1 MIFLSGESFLTRLKN
16 FFKAD
21 VSEVVGAYFDGEKI
35 FVVRLTEEF
44 EVVEVE
50 AEGFEVE
57 QLAEKISLTCREKGW
72 KTSAVGFC
80 LQDDDA
86 VTFQTG
92 VDNLPPKEI
101 PSFIKSWAVAQA
113 EAEAD
118 ADAMFSSTSVGEE
131 LWMETLSRKRAEEFV
146 AVWEKF
152 GMKLRALSIMPPDLL
167 RKNQPVDKAKFIA
180 EIIREDKSPNFLA
193 TRGSS
198 LNLKKISYAVAAIF
212 LIVLLG
218 LSTKIFLEYRTASIN
233 LDAAKNSVAEFQ
245 DDLALKKNLDENIS
259 ELHRLN
265 EICAAQDVSTTKFN
279 LLLNLG
285 KISGEDVHLTEIR
298 LEENSL
304 ELEGVADKPDAVKS
318 YLGRVKNSVAQNARL
333 ENSSEREDG
342 EIAFRIRAAL

>member
-1 MIFLSGESFLTRLKN
+1 MTRIKK
-16 FFKAD
+16 FFKSD

-101 PSFIKSWAVAQA
+101 PAFVKSWAVAQA
-113 EAEAD
+113 E

-146 AVWEKF
+146 AAWEKF

-180 EIIREDKSPNFLA
+180 EIIRDDKSPNFLA

-212 LIVLLG
+212 LIALLG

-233 LDAAKNSVAEFQ
+233 LDAAKNSVAELQ

-298 LEENSL
+298 VEENSL

-318 YLGRVKNSVAQNARL
+318 YLPNVKTVKLLSKFVPRCKKNSPQKSTRDFFLPQPVV
-333 ENSSEREDG
+333 
-342 EIAFRIRAAL
+342 

>member
-1 MIFLSGESFLTRLKN
+1 MTRLKN

-35 FVVRLTEEF
+35 FVVRFTEEF

-57 QLAEKISLTCREKGW
+57 QLAEKISLMCREKGW
-72 KTSAVGFC
+72 KSSTVGFC

-101 PSFIKSWAVAQA
+101 PAFVKSWAVAQA
-113 EAEAD
+113 E
-118 ADAMFSSTSVGEE
+118 ADAMFSSTSVGKE

-233 LDAAKNSVAEFQ
+233 LDAAKNSVAELQ

-265 EICAAQDVSTTKFN
+265 EICAAQDVSTMKFN